1 MDEVNNVRLSGDH
14 EEKAVGQAM
23 LENIYFYGNISTVV
37 TKTLEE
43 VLAAYKLEVTEAV
56 DENRR
61 VTLGVAI
68 SRIGM
73 ELEDRKE
80 QATR

>member
-43 VLAAYKLEVTEAV
+43 VLAAYKLEVTEAI

-61 VTLGVAI
+61 VSLGIAI
-68 SRIGM
+68 SRIQM

-80 QATR
+80 QVTR